1 LLFPKKIHV
10 IIPHSRKIKGIKVR
24 MKINNI
30 DKIYNE
36 SNNLDEFVAG
46 YFGNLNNIINQ
57 LNLSSIS
64 IFIQE
69 FVDSYKNNQTIFVA
83 GNGGSSSTAST
94 MANDIGF
101 DIMKKTGASKP
112 VKVHALTENS
122 AVITAIAN
130 DTGYDNIF
138 LNQLKIHYKEGDK
151 LLVISASGNSK
162 NLILAAEWVKERGG
176 KVIGLLGFTGG
187 ELKNIC
193 SHYVHVKTG
202 LGEYG
207 PVEDVHL
214 IINHIMAH
222 WLQNKL
228 KK

>member
-1 LLFPKKIHV
+1 
-10 IIPHSRKIKGIKVR
+10 

-30 DKIYNE
+30 DKMYND
-36 SNNLDEFVAG
+36 SSNLDDFISG
-46 YFGNLNNIINQ
+46 YFDNLNNIISQ
-57 LNLSSIS
+57 LNLTSIS
-64 IFIQE
+64 RFIEE
-69 FVDSYKNNQTIFVA
+69 FEDSYENNQTIFVA

-101 DIMKKTGASKP
+101 DIMKKTGVNKP

-138 LNQLKIHYKEGDK
+138 LNQLKIHYKDGDK

-162 NLILAAEWVKERGG
+162 NLILAAEWVKARGG

-187 ELKNIC
+187 ELKDIC
-193 SHYVHVKTG
+193 NDYVHIKTG
-202 LGEYG
+202 FGEYG
-207 PVEDVHL
+207 PVEDLHL

-228 KK
+228 KIKL

>member
-1 LLFPKKIHV
+1 
-10 IIPHSRKIKGIKVR
+10 
-24 MKINNI
+24 MKTNNI

-36 SNNLDEFVAG
+36 SNNIDEFVSG
-46 YFGNLNNIINQ
+46 YFENLKNIINQ
-57 LNLSSIS
+57 LDIGSIS
-64 IFIQE
+64 GFIEE
-69 FVDSYKNNQTIFVA
+69 FSDSYEHNQTIFVA

-101 DIMKKTGASKP
+101 DIMKKTGAIKP

-130 DTGYDNIF
+130 DTGYANIF
-138 LNQLKIHYKEGDK
+138 LNQLKIHYKQGDK
-151 LLVISASGNSK
+151 LLVISASGNSN

-187 ELKNIC
+187 ELINIC
-193 SHYVHVKTG
+193 NNYVHIKTG

-207 PVEDVHL
+207 PVEDLHL

-228 KK
+228 KIKL

>member
-1 LLFPKKIHV
+1 
-10 IIPHSRKIKGIKVR
+10 
-24 MKINNI
+24 MKTNNI

-36 SNNLDEFVAG
+36 SSNIDEFVSG
-46 YFGNLNNIINQ
+46 YFNNLNHIINQ
-57 LNLSSIS
+57 LDLSSIS
-64 IFIQE
+64 SFIEE
-69 FVDSYKNNQTIFVA
+69 FSDSYENNQTIFVA

-101 DIMKKTGASKP
+101 DIMRKTGASKP

-138 LNQLKIHYKEGDK
+138 INQLKIHYKEGDK

-162 NLILAAEWVKERGG
+162 NLILAAEWVKEKGG
-176 KVIGLLGFTGG
+176 KVIGLLGFSGG
-187 ELKNIC
+187 DLKDIC
-193 SHYVHVKTG
+193 DHHVHVKTG
-202 LGEYG
+202 DGEYG
-207 PVEDVHL
+207 PVEDLHL

-228 KK
+228 KIKL

>member
-1 LLFPKKIHV
+1 
-10 IIPHSRKIKGIKVR
+10 
-24 MKINNI
+24 MKTNNI

-36 SNNLDEFVAG
+36 SNNIDEFVSG
-46 YFGNLNNIINQ
+46 YFENLKNIINQ
-57 LNLSSIS
+57 LDIGSIS
-64 IFIQE
+64 GFIEE
-69 FVDSYKNNQTIFVA
+69 FSDSYEHNQTIFVA

-101 DIMKKTGASKP
+101 DIMKKTGDSKP
-112 VKVHALTENS
+112 LKIHALTENS
-122 AVITAIAN
+122 SVITAIAN
-130 DTGYDNIF
+130 DTGYENIF

-162 NLILAAEWVKERGG
+162 NLILAAEWVKEKGG

-193 SHYVHVKTG
+193 SHYVHIKTG
-202 LGEYG
+202 FGEYG
-207 PVEDVHL
+207 PVEDLHL

-228 KK
+228 KI

>member
-1 LLFPKKIHV
+1 
-10 IIPHSRKIKGIKVR
+10 
-24 MKINNI
+24 MKTNNI

-36 SNNLDEFVAG
+36 SNNIDEFVSG
-46 YFGNLNNIINQ
+46 YFENLKNIINQ
-57 LNLSSIS
+57 LDIGSIS
-64 IFIQE
+64 GFIKE
-69 FVDSYKNNQTIFVA
+69 FSDSYEHNQTIFVA

-101 DIMKKTGASKP
+101 DIMKKTGDSKP
-112 VKVHALTENS
+112 LKIHALTENS
-122 AVITAIAN
+122 SVITAIAN
-130 DTGYDNIF
+130 DTGYENIF
-138 LNQLKIHYKEGDK
+138 LNQLKIHYKQGDK

-193 SHYVHVKTG
+193 NKYVHVKTG

-207 PVEDVHL
+207 PVEDLHL
-214 IINHIMAH
+214 VINHILAH

-228 KK
+228 KIKKL